1 MSYSFDSN
9 DCWTSVTL
17 SSDIATQ
24 VQPWRCCCYT
34 AQSII
39 ILIGNKGI
47 SSLKHSEMYW
57 PENAKLLDEKKEV
70 DKEEPNYDS
79 DSDNDSASNY
89 DETEN
94 DQTGHE
100 RGDESEEDNEC
111 HKDNT
116 FNEMVSYSIQ
126 LNIYFPG
133 ERLSYIQN
141 LSIL

>member
-1 MSYSFDSN
+1 M
-9 DCWTSVTL
+9 
-17 SSDIATQ
+17 
-24 VQPWRCCCYT
+24 
-34 AQSII
+34 
-39 ILIGNKGI
+39 IGNKGI

-100 RGDESEEDNEC
+100 RGDESEEE
-111 HKDNT
+111 
-116 FNEMVSYSIQ
+116 
-126 LNIYFPG
+126 
-133 ERLSYIQN
+133 
-141 LSIL
+141 